1 MVSGCAEGK
10 LVGLAQGKTL
20 LRACPVKAALM
31 LGGGGEE
38 GRFKDVL
45 LASPAREILDR
56 NVIKPKT

>member
-31 LGGGGEE
+31 LGGE
-38 GRFKDVL
+38 GRRGALKMCCWQAL
-45 LASPAREILDR
+45 LEKYWIEM
-56 NVIKPKT
+56 